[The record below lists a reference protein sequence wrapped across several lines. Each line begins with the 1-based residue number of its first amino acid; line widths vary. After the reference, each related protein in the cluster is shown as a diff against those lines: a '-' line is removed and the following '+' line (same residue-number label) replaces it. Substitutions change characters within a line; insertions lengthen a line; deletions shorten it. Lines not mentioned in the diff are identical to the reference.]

1 MGAYAK
7 HRPDNEKQDK
17 CDHVVQKDRKNK
29 RPKIL
34 AELVPRPAECL
45 ADAEPRPGRRT
56 VARCS
61 RIAGRG
67 SVARWRRVAGGRP
80 VAGLGRRP
88 VAGRWRGGAV
98 PRRWS
103 VAGLRLPWRWSVPG
117 RRTVA
122 GGGRVIARIRVT
134 PVRVVWIARVLRRL
148 AHGRSCLVDGELSG
162 RALSRT

>member
-80 VAGLGRRP
+80 VAG
-88 VAGRWRGGAV
+88 RWRGCAV
-98 PRRWS
+98 PR
-103 VAGLRLPWRWSVPG
+103 RWSVPG

-122 GGGRVIARIRVT
+122 GWRRVIARIRVT